1 MEKVRCFFDI
11 HIVWVRGHDKTFG
24 NEKAD
29 KHAGEGAEVKDEGR
43 ERQIR
48 PNDWGFFEFRR
59 DFPHHFAQ
67 AQTMAKQLFQRE
79 EGEGREEADPSME
92 AKKRKIVGRMDTGTK
107 RKQAEEKKEEEE
119 EVGKETSTMPTILEI
134 QTTIAEVAATC
145 GRPPKRFSKRL
156 SKDNEAVIMLEEAIA
171 ERSMS
176 TDGLERFYL
185 NRRVER
191 CRRKVRRLT
200 ATANAEFIINN
211 PRMPRRRVKGGP
223 TKKSAA
229 KRSGGRG

>member
-1 MEKVRCFFDI
+1 
-11 HIVWVRGHDKTFG
+11 
-24 NEKAD
+24 
-29 KHAGEGAEVKDEGR
+29 
-43 ERQIR
+43 
-48 PNDWGFFEFRR
+48 
-59 DFPHHFAQ
+59 
-67 AQTMAKQLFQRE
+67 
-79 EGEGREEADPSME
+79 
-92 AKKRKIVGRMDTGTK
+92 VGRLDTGTK
-107 RKQAEEKKEEEE
+107 RKNAEEKKEEEE
-119 EVGKETSTMPTILEI
+119 VDKETSTMPTILEI

-211 PRMPRRRVKGGP
+211 PRMPRRRVNGGP
-223 TKKSAA
+223 TKQSAA